1 MGLKTRK
8 AAEVAAKQQVNV
20 EADVKKHLL
29 VKMGADR
36 NVREAYLN
44 GLVFAGLANDD
55 EAPEI
60 QSEERSVLDEICASL
75 EVGLSLV
82 DEIVAAEKASIDDD
96 TYKDLLRECLVL
108 FSDIKM
114 YDAFLEDFDKV
125 WSVGKG
131 NPAELKSWHN
141 DFEEMVPADV
151 AKVLAERKSVEA
163 KKVEE
168 ENAKRAAAEKARQA
182 KLEAERQKKMTEEQY
197 HQLQGLVQDWIS
209 TKRVTQDILITVK
222 ERLKSKYS
230 SVAVQTVFRETCK
243 QLIER
248 VVEFDRNAEE
258 LEDQNSEKVEDDSGG
273 FLLRMTSLAFSDMPR
288 KGRSPKSNVMVEKIA
303 LETTW
308 IVICLV
314 LLKCKVSDLKIKTI
328 NELLQYARH
337 EDFSDGMS
345 LSFFWRNPNGLGDY
359 DPQVEDFFVKVTGL
373 GRVWDEVSDE
383 LLSMTEKQKQQLHE
397 WRSERKRY
405 KLEDMEAF
413 AASIG
418 VNCFM
423 LYHCHDTRVMRMKA
437 QR

>member
-8 AAEVAAKQQVNV
+8 AAEVAAKQQVKI
-20 EADVKKHLL
+20 ETDAKKHLL
-29 VKMGADR
+29 VKMDVNR
-36 NVREAYLN
+36 DVREAYLH

-55 EAPEI
+55 DEPEI

-75 EVGLSLV
+75 EVGLSLI
-82 DEIVAAEKASIDDD
+82 DEIIAAEKASIDDD

-141 DFEEMVPADV
+141 DFEEMVSADV
-151 AKVLAERKSVEA
+151 AKVLEERKSIEA
-163 KKVEE
+163 KKAEE
-168 ENAKRAAAEKARQA
+168 ENVKRAAAEAARQA
-182 KLEAERQKKMTEEQY
+182 KLEAERQTKMVEDQY
-197 HQLQGLVQDWIS
+197 HQLQDFVQDWIS
-209 TKRVTQDILITVK
+209 TKRVTQDVLITVK
-222 ERLKSKYS
+222 ERLKSQYS

-248 VVEFDRNAEE
+248 VVELDRNGEE
-258 LEDQNSEKVEDDSGG
+258 LEY
-273 FLLRMTSLAFSDMPR
+273 
-288 KGRSPKSNVMVEKIA
+288 GRRIFGKSRPSKDKSIAEKIA

-314 LLKCKVSDLKIKTI
+314 LQKCKVADLKLKTV
-328 NELLQYARH
+328 NELLGHARYV
-337 EDFSDGMS
+337 DFADGMS

-359 DPQVEDFFVKVTGL
+359 DPRVEDFFVKMTGL
-373 GRVWDEVSDE
+373 GHVWDEVSDE
-383 LLSMTEKQKQQLHE
+383 LLLMTEKQKQQLHE

-423 LYHCHDTRVMRMKA
+423 LYHAMDVRVRA
-437 QR
+437 LR

>member
-36 NVREAYLN
+36 NVREAYLY
-44 GLVFAGLANDD
+44 GVVFAGLANDD

-60 QSEERSVLDEICASL
+60 QSEERSVFDEICASL
-75 EVGLSLV
+75 EVGLSLI
-82 DEIVAAEKASIDDD
+82 DEIITAEKASIDDD
-96 TYKDLLRECLVL
+96 TYKDLLCECLVL

-163 KKVEE
+163 KEAEE

-182 KLEAERQKKMTEEQY
+182 KLDAERQKKMTEEQY

-248 VVEFDRNAEE
+248 VLELDRESGE
-258 LEDQNSEKVEDDSGG
+258 LGTGILFSSLKRRPEKDKAV
-273 FLLRMTSLAFSDMPR
+273 A
-288 KGRSPKSNVMVEKIA
+288 EKIA

-314 LLKCKVSDLKIKTI
+314 LLKCKVADLKMKTI
-328 NELLQYARH
+328 NELLDHARY
-337 EDFSDGMS
+337 EDFASVGSIGD
-345 LSFFWRNPNGLGDY
+345 FWRDWRGLGLSAFG
-359 DPQVEDFFVKVTGL
+359 PRVEDFCVKVSGL
-373 GRVWDEVSDE
+373 ARVWDEVSDTM
-383 LLSMTEKQKQQLHE
+383 LSMTEDQKQQMTE

-405 KLEDMEAF
+405 KKEDEEAF
-413 AASIG
+413 AGSIG
-418 VNCFM
+418 VNRFM
-423 LYHCHDTRVMRMKA
+423 LHHEDETILRLARSSN
-437 QR
+437 

>member
-8 AAEVAAKQQVNV
+8 AAEIAAKQQVNAEV
-20 EADVKKHLL
+20 DAKKHLL

-36 NVREAYLN
+36 NVREAYLH

-75 EVGLSLV
+75 EVGLSLI

-163 KKVEE
+163 KKAEE

-182 KLEAERQKKMTEEQY
+182 KLKVERQKKMIEDQY
-197 HQLQGLVQDWIS
+197 KQLQDYVQDWIS
-209 TKRVTQDILITVK
+209 IKRVSQDVLITVK
-222 ERLKSKYS
+222 ERLKAQYS
-230 SVAVQTVFRETCK
+230 SIDTPQAVFRETCK

-248 VVEFDRNAEE
+248 VVELDRDGEE
-258 LEDQNSEKVEDDSGG
+258 LEYG
-273 FLLRMTSLAFSDMPR
+273 R
-288 KGRSPKSNVMVEKIA
+288 KIFGKSRPSKDKSIAEKIA

-308 IVICLV
+308 VVICLV
-314 LLKCKVSDLKIKTI
+314 LLKCKVADLKLKTI
-328 NELLQYARH
+328 NELLGHARYV
-337 EDFSDGMS
+337 DFADGMS

-359 DPQVEDFFVKVTGL
+359 DPRVEDFFVKVTGL

-383 LLSMTEKQKQQLHE
+383 ILSMTEKQKQQMHE

-405 KLEDMEAF
+405 KKEDEEAF
-413 AASIG
+413 AGSIG
-418 VNCFM
+418 VNRFM
-423 LYHCHDTRVMRMKA
+423 LHHEDETILRLARSSN
-437 QR
+437 